1 MVEQT
6 ATSLGLRLPICATGL
21 INCLLER
28 RLREDMTGARHPAPR
43 RFPHLRTLQQLRLP
57 PQDAGSLS
65 TGWAAPPALTPG
77 ASWGQLP
84 TGVEQGSA
92 FHHHRH

>member
-6 ATSLGLRLPICATGL
+6 ATSLGLRLPICAMGL

-28 RLREDMTGARHPAPR
+28 RLREDMMGARHLAPR
-43 RFPHLRTLQQLRLP
+43 RFPHLQTLQQLRLP
-57 PQDAGSLS
+57 PRALEASAL
-65 TGWAAPPALTPG
+65 AAPLALTPG
-77 ASWGQLP
+77 ASWGRLL

-92 FHHHRH
+92 FHHHHHH